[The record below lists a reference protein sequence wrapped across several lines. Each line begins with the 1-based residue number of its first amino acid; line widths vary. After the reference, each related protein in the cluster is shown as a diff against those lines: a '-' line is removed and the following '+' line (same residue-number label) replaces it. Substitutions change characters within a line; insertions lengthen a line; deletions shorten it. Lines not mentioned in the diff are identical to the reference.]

1 MFVNIIREMVNFEFG
16 KVIEKV
22 VFSCETSHQTS
33 LVVEYLWLSGRAL
46 ELGNPKVRGSISIQ
60 FLMGTQNFFFVPRS
74 WQDGKTSL
82 IISLLRSQTKLV
94 GTLHQSNVYEVLRP
108 SPPLNVA
115 WLPMFLCHLAEP
127 THSYSCKMTKSR
139 LHTPISTVV
148 HAEVVCTP
156 KFLPISIFLS
166 HTLRSKITV

>member
-1 MFVNIIREMVNFEFG
+1 ML
-16 KVIEKV
+16 
-22 VFSCETSHQTS
+22 H
-33 LVVEYLWLSGRAL
+33 
-46 ELGNPKVRGSISIQ
+46 
-60 FLMGTQNFFFVPRS
+60 
-74 WQDGKTSL
+74 
-82 IISLLRSQTKLV
+82 SQTKLV
-94 GTLHQSNVYEVLRP
+94 GTLHQSNVYEVLSP
-108 SPPLNVA
+108 SPTFKCC

-166 HTLRSKITV
+166 HTLRSKITAPWNMSQHQNSLRISLETSVSYPYFQVRFFLVMLLTSKLDTAAEETWLGFQFSLYREWYGQSKYNTYPIL